1 MCPKE
6 MLCKL
11 LCKSLIAIAVW
22 IQLLFISPNAAAVIG
37 MIGGLFLVVYWHE
50 NPKAHT
56 ACRDLTL
63 DFERQAALIPT
74 AAKGPF
80 AVGRIQP
87 KSLGYSEGT
96 DYTQVGIETGPVS
109 QSTAPRT
116 FRRRLSIVIIAVAC
130 AAIALATV
138 VFHMVQAPTIVVMA
152 VLVATIL
159 FASRYSG
166 WLTNLTASGVGALA
180 LSLLYL
186 PPVGSI
192 HIALLQDQISL
203 LVFIVISIAG
213 YPLVSARKTAKL
225 GEVRVESSF
234 RF

>member
-1 MCPKE
+1 
-6 MLCKL
+6 
-11 LCKSLIAIAVW
+11 
-22 IQLLFISPNAAAVIG
+22 
-37 MIGGLFLVVYWHE
+37 
-50 NPKAHT
+50 
-56 ACRDLTL
+56 
-63 DFERQAALIPT
+63 
-74 AAKGPF
+74 
-80 AVGRIQP
+80 
-87 KSLGYSEGT
+87 
-96 DYTQVGIETGPVS
+96 
-109 QSTAPRT
+109 
-116 FRRRLSIVIIAVAC
+116 VIIAVAC